1 MWLHRNGYASL
12 RSRSGSKPRTTLQ
25 HLLGARPTER
35 TRVRTTLSTWGSLP
49 PTASTAFTLTVGPAR
64 SIRESQSARCRAPSR
79 APAIP
84 VPSLKIRG
92 ALSKCIMR
100 RGMVWTQSSAAASRR
115 RSRVIF
121 TPGKDRRLQSR
132 HLDRPAT
139 PDAEQDLLFRTHLA
153 VAAGVLAGNAAI
165 VKTILGNVGTNKKRN
180 PPTPMRQ
187 I

>member
-1 MWLHRNGYASL
+1 MQHYANGDDMD
-12 RSRSGSKPRTTLQ
+12 
-25 HLLGARPTER
+25 
-35 TRVRTTLSTWGSLP
+35 
-49 PTASTAFTLTVGPAR
+49 
-64 SIRESQSARCRAPSR
+64 
-79 APAIP
+79 AIQ
-84 VPSLKIRG
+84 
-92 ALSKCIMR
+92 R
-100 RGMVWTQSSAAASRR
+100 RGKPSALPSNLH
-115 RSRVIF
+115 
-121 TPGKDRRLQSR
+121 PGKDRRLQSR